1 MGIKDTMILFMT
13 PQKATES
20 IAENVREQR
29 LLLNL
34 TQEGLAKRS
43 GVPVPTIRRFEQQ
56 GKISLESLVQLL
68 MVLGTLDT
76 FVEATKVQQ
85 DAVTSIDSLLAS
97 ASVQKRKRGRKT

>member
-1 MGIKDTMILFMT
+1 MILFMT
-13 PQKATES
+13 PQKAAES

-34 TQEGLAKRS
+34 TQEGLANRS

-97 ASVQKRKRGRKT
+97 TSVQKRKRGRKT

>member
-1 MGIKDTMILFMT
+1 MILFMT
-13 PQKATES
+13 PKKATES

-34 TQEGLAKRS
+34 TQAGLAKRS

-68 MVLGTLDT
+68 MVLGTLDK

-85 DAVTSIDSLLAS
+85 DAVASIDSLLAS
-97 ASVQKRKRGRKT
+97 TSVQNRKRGRKT